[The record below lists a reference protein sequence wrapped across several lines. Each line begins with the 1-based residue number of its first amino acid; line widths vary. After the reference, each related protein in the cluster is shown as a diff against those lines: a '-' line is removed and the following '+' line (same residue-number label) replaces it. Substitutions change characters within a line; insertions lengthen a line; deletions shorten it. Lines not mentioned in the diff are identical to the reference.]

1 MERYKIEVRFELCAD
16 GRLRVWSP
24 DVPGFRLS
32 HHDREAVLADIVPAL
47 ETILSERLGGAFR
60 VLPLHPLAER
70 ESGLSVPDLLPTR
83 EYVSEPVA
91 A

>member
-1 MERYKIEVRFELCAD
+1 VERYKIEVRFELCSD

-32 HHDREAVLADIVPAL
+32 HHDHKAVMADIRPAL
-47 ETILSERLGGAFR
+47 EGLLGERLGAKIR
-60 VLPLHPLAER
+60 VLPLEPLSAR
-70 ESGLSVPDLLPTR
+70 ESGMTLPPIMPMR
-83 EYVSEPVA
+83 EYVSEIA

>member
-1 MERYKIEVRFELCAD
+1 MCAD

-24 DVPGFRLS
+24 DVPGFLLS
-32 HHDREAVLADIVPAL
+32 HHDQAAVLADIAPAL
-47 ETILSERLGGAFR
+47 ETILGERWGGRVR
-60 VLPLHPLAER
+60 VLPLQPLAGR
-70 ESGLSVPDLLPTR
+70 ESGLPLPELLPIR

>member
-1 MERYKIEVRFELCAD
+1 MERYKILVRFEKDED

-24 DVPGFRLS
+24 DVPGFL
-32 HHDREAVLADIVPAL
+32 HCHNDHEAVLADIAPAL
-47 ETILSERLGGAFR
+47 ETILGERLGATMR
-60 VLPLHPLAER
+60 VLPLQPLAER
-70 ESGLSVPDLLPTR
+70 GLPPSHNSPTR

>member
-1 MERYKIEVRFELCAD
+1 MERYKILVQFEKDED

-24 DVPGFRLS
+24 DVPGFLLS
-32 HHDREAVLADIVPAL
+32 NRNHEAVLADIAPAL
-47 ETILSERLGGAFR
+47 ETILGERLGRTIR
-60 VLPLHPLAER
+60 VLPLQPLAER
-70 ESGLSVPDLLPTR
+70 DAPPSYNVRTR

>member
-1 MERYKIEVRFELCAD
+1 MERYKIEVRFELCPD
-16 GRLRVWSP
+16 GRLRAWSP

-32 HHDREAVLADIVPAL
+32 HHDRDAVLADIAPAL
-47 ETILSERLGGAFR
+47 ETILGERWGGRVR

-70 ESGLSVPDLLPTR
+70 ESGVPLRDLLPMR